1 MTCNKSNTDVYVC
14 FEISSSDFQ
23 TYLDVFDVDKF
34 TSMKF
39 NLVVMWN
46 CTTLTATTTVCI
58 CFSETVERCAFC
70 FDNQPH

>member
-46 CTTLTATTTVCI
+46 CTTLTATKHCL
-58 CFSETVERCAFC
+58 
-70 FDNQPH
+70 

>member
-1 MTCNKSNTDVYVC
+1 MTCIKSNTDVCVC
-14 FEISSSDFQ
+14 FKISF
-23 TYLDVFDVDKF
+23 VDIQMSLTF
-34 TSMKF
+34 INFASMKF